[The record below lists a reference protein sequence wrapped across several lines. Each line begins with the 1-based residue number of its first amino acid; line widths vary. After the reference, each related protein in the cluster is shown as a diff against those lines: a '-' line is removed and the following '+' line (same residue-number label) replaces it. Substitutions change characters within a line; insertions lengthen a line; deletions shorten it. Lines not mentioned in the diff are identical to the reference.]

1 MPTTANHQVVV
12 NRDAERGGCLGIP
25 PVWSREQALL
35 SETKDRITSLTNE
48 NSILGWTGWWEAAKR
63 RFSN

>member
-1 MPTTANHQVVV
+1 MATTANHQVVV
-12 NRDAERGGCLGIP
+12 NAMPSGAAALVFPQFAHE
-25 PVWSREQALL
+25 SRHC
-35 SETKDRITSLTNE
+35 SPKDRITSLTNE